1 MIQITDKSQCC
12 GCTACACVCHNN
24 AITMQPDAM
33 GFLYPMVDEAKCVG
47 CGLCGET
54 CAFNDNYDT
63 RYNLPRPESYAARHK
78 SMGEVETSR
87 SGAAFIA
94 LSDYVLEQGGV
105 VYGAGYTDHFRVV
118 HKRAT
123 TKEQRNEFKG
133 SKYVQSDLTGVFCQV
148 KKDLQG
154 GLTVLFS
161 GTPCQTAGLNSFIR
175 KGLRERLILIDL
187 VCHGVPSPYLWRDY
201 LTWQEKR
208 NKKKVVN
215 VNFRNKKYGWS
226 DHKETLTF
234 GKREKSFTVYT
245 HFFYLNSF
253 FRPACYACKYCNTMR
268 PSDIT
273 LGDFWGVE
281 KVNSTLNKDDKGI
294 NILLVNTPKGQNLIQ
309 LVSGRLHL
317 FPCKLSDC
325 LQPNLCRPTT
335 ENSIA
340 NAVKECYINGGIE
353 ALQTKYKEDKIRL
366 AKWRLKKKLNSIKKK
381 LWNILYCYSS
391 R

>member
-1 MIQITDKSQCC
+1 
-12 GCTACACVCHNN
+12 
-24 AITMQPDAM
+24 
-33 GFLYPMVDEAKCVG
+33 
-47 CGLCGET
+47 
-54 CAFNDNYDT
+54 
-63 RYNLPRPESYAARHK
+63 
-78 SMGEVETSR
+78 
-87 SGAAFIA
+87 
-94 LSDYVLEQGGV
+94 
-105 VYGAGYTDHFRVV
+105 
-118 HKRAT
+118 
-123 TKEQRNEFKG
+123 
-133 SKYVQSDLTGVFCQV
+133 
-148 KKDLQG
+148 
-154 GLTVLFS
+154 
-161 GTPCQTAGLNSFIR
+161 
-175 KGLRERLILIDL
+175 
-187 VCHGVPSPYLWRDY
+187 
-201 LTWQEKR
+201 
-208 NKKKVVN
+208 
-215 VNFRNKKYGWS
+215 
-226 DHKETLTF
+226 
-234 GKREKSFTVYT
+234 
-245 HFFYLNSF
+245 
-253 FRPACYACKYCNTMR
+253 MR

-294 NILLVNTPKGQNLIQ
+294 NLLLVNTPKGQNLIQ